1 MQDKCVICGILFGI
15 PCPNPVCPGHH
26 NESVGDM
33 CAYCA
38 DNEREDVV
46 VLRNFAPS
54 LLSSLEDFD
63 PDFDSI

>member
-1 MQDKCVICGILFGI
+1 MQDKCVICGILFGV
-15 PCPNPVCPGHH
+15 PCPNPVCSGHH

-38 DNEREDVV
+38 GDEREDVL